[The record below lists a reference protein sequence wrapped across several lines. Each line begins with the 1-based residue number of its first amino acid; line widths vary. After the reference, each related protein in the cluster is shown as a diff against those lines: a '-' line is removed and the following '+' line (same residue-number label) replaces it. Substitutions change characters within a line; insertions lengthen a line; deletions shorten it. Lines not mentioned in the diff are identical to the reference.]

1 MSSIKKN
8 FIYNLILTVSG
19 YVFTFLTFPYISRV
33 LGVENIGAINFVDS
47 IINYFIIIS
56 MLGVSIIGIREI
68 AKNKNNK
75 EELENTFR
83 DIFFPN
89 AIITIITILIL
100 ICCIFTIPKFNN
112 YKLLLIIGI
121 IRLFFNFTLVEWFFA
136 GIENFKFVTIRSLF
150 IKSFYVILV
159 FLLVKNKEDQYIY
172 YALTTLMIVINAIMN
187 WIYLSKLITIKIKGL
202 KIGKYIKSIFS
213 LGGYMV
219 LTSLYVNFTT
229 VYLGLTSGD
238 KEVGYYTT
246 ASKLYS
252 ILLSV
257 FTSFTG
263 IMLPRM
269 SFLISQ
275 NKFEEF
281 KLAIN
286 KSYDLL
292 FLFSFPLVI
301 WSIIFSPQIILLIAG
316 KGYEGAII
324 PMRIIMPLM
333 VIIGYAQILVVQI
346 LMPLRKDK
354 VILYNS
360 FIGAVFGLA
369 LNFLIV
375 NKLKSIG
382 SSIVWLACE
391 LLLVILSQ
399 YFITKKFNIKFPSN
413 LFLKHFYCSI
423 PISIII
429 FYFNKLNISYPIIN
443 ITIGLFLIFT
453 YYMIINITILK
464 NKIILDLQ
472 KNIIKKIKI

>member
-1 MSSIKKN
+1 
-8 FIYNLILTVSG
+8 
-19 YVFTFLTFPYISRV
+19 
-33 LGVENIGAINFVDS
+33 
-47 IINYFIIIS
+47 
-56 MLGVSIIGIREI
+56 
-68 AKNKNNK
+68 
-75 EELENTFR
+75 
-83 DIFFPN
+83 
-89 AIITIITILIL
+89 
-100 ICCIFTIPKFNN
+100 
-112 YKLLLIIGI
+112 
-121 IRLFFNFTLVEWFFA
+121 
-136 GIENFKFVTIRSLF
+136 
-150 IKSFYVILV
+150 
-159 FLLVKNKEDQYIY
+159 
-172 YALTTLMIVINAIMN
+172 
-187 WIYLSKLITIKIKGL
+187 
-202 KIGKYIKSIFS
+202 
-213 LGGYMV
+213 
-219 LTSLYVNFTT
+219 
-229 VYLGLTSGD
+229 
-238 KEVGYYTT
+238 
-246 ASKLYS
+246 
-252 ILLSV
+252 
-257 FTSFTG
+257 
-263 IMLPRM
+263 
-269 SFLISQ
+269 
-275 NKFEEF
+275 
-281 KLAIN
+281 
-286 KSYDLL
+286 
-292 FLFSFPLVI
+292 
-301 WSIIFSPQIILLIAG
+301 
-316 KGYEGAII
+316 
-324 PMRIIMPLM
+324 MRIIMPLM